1 MPSSTAK
8 RPIRIAGASG
18 GFTDRQRAIHDL
30 AKNCNVDVIVGDWM
44 SECTMTIH
52 GALKVAREGKEDQGP
67 GLFDP
72 CFMGSLTPGLPV
84 LQANGVKL
92 AVNAG
97 ASDAELLAREVKS
110 KITELGLSLKVAWI
124 EGDEVTPQV
133 KDLIAKGEKF
143 TNLDTGKDL
152 SEWGYE
158 PIYAQCYLGGLGIA
172 EAFRAGADIVVCG
185 RVADAAPTI
194 GAAAWWHGWDRSD
207 LDALAGSLM
216 AGHLIECSAYV
227 TGGYYSAFKDLF
239 DGCENLGFPI
249 AAVEAN
255 GETVLTK
262 EANTGGEVSVGT
274 VTSQLVYEIQGPLYY
289 NSDVTANIEGIKFT
303 QTGKD
308 EVRMTGVKGLPPPP
322 TTKVGLTA
330 QGGFQAEFHY
340 LFVGL
345 DIEKKAEWT
354 ERQIRYA
361 MGKNIDKLTCLKF
374 QLIGSVPENPDNQN
388 SATADFR
395 VFVQTRDPSVL
406 GLGNM
411 TGPNFT
417 RWCMENFLQ
426 SAPGATIVPDQR
438 QAAPKNIYEY
448 WVALLPQDVVKHRAV
463 LEWNNQA
470 IDIPA
475 PKITQVYGHRQNSY
489 ETEAPVD
496 LATFGPTT
504 RGPIGWVVL
513 GRSGDKASN
522 ANIGLFVRHDDEWD
536 WVRSLLTKDKFIELL
551 AKEYLG
557 HGLDRFEMPNLKT
570 VHFLLKDHLDRG
582 FNSTSSLDG
591 LGKNLCEF
599 IRCRH
604 VDIPNKF
611 LARGKV

>member
-1 MPSSTAK
+1 MPSTTTK
-8 RPIRIAGASG
+8 RPIRIGGASG

-52 GALKVAREGKEDQGP
+52 GAQKAARKGAAAEGQG
-67 GLFDP
+67 LYDP
-72 CFMGSLTPGLPV
+72 CFMGSLTPALEV
-84 LQANGVKL
+84 LQEKGVRL

-97 ASDAELLAREVKS
+97 ASDAALLAREVARAVR
-110 KITELGLSLKVAWI
+110 ERGLTLQVAWI
-124 EGDEVTPQV
+124 
-133 KDLIAKGEKF
+133 
-143 TNLDTGKDL
+143 
-152 SEWGYE
+152 
-158 PIYAQCYLGGLGIA
+158 
-172 EAFRAGADIVVCG
+172 
-185 RVADAAPTI
+185 AAPTLSC
-194 GAAAWWHGWDRSD
+194 AAASPTPRPPSAPPD
-207 LDALAGSLM
+207 LDALAGALM

-227 TGGYYSAFKDLF
+227 TGGYYSGFKQLF
-239 DGCENLGFPI
+239 DGCENLGFPV
-249 AAVEAN
+249 AAIEAN
-255 GETVLTK
+255 GETVLSK
-262 EANTGGEVSVGT
+262 EANTGGAVSVGT

-289 NSDVTANIEGIKFT
+289 NSDVTANIEGIRFE
-303 QTGKD
+303 QVGPD
-308 EVRMTGVKGLPPPP
+308 EVRVTGVKGLLPPP

-330 QGGFQAEFHY
+330 EGCYQAEFHY
-340 LFVGL
+340 IFVGL
-345 DIEKKAEWT
+345 DLEEKAAWT

-361 MGKNIDKLTCLKF
+361 MGKNVEKLSCLKF
-374 QLIGSVPENPDNQN
+374 QLIGSPGNDPDNQN
-388 SATADFR
+388 AATADFR

-406 GLGNM
+406 GAGNM

-426 SAPGATIVPDQR
+426 SAPGATIETDLR
-438 QAAPKNIYEY
+438 QSAPKSVYEY
-448 WVALLPQDVVKHRAV
+448 WVALLPQEVVQHRAV
-463 LEWNNQA
+463 LEWNNQV
-470 IDIPA
+470 IDIP
-475 PKITQVYGHRQNSY
+475 PPTQTQTYSRRQKSY
-489 ETEAPVD
+489 ETANPVD

-504 RGPIGWVVL
+504 RGPLGWVVL
-513 GRSGDKASN
+513 GRSGDKASD

-536 WVRSLLTKDKFIELL
+536 WLRSLLTTDKFIELL

-557 HGLDRFEMPNLKT
+557 HGVDRFEMPNIRT